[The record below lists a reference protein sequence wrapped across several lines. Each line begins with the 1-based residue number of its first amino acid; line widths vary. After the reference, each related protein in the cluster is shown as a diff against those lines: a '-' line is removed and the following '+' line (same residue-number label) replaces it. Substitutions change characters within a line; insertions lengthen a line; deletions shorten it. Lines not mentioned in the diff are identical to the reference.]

1 MFFQYLLA
9 MSGRSLRSRRL
20 DTPLEAVHHVGDG
33 NFGRETP
40 RSSVVEIVEAFSRL
54 VQINL
59 CGGQPLTTRVMDYLV
74 GGWYSG
80 AAQSETGP
88 LTTYQSCVQ
97 R

>member
-40 RSSVVEIVEAFSRL
+40 RSSVVEIVEAFSTPCTNQHRR
-54 VQINL
+54 QSDPR
-59 CGGQPLTTRVMDYLV
+59 GGGHIRSSVLKHRQCVVKPRFH
-74 GGWYSG
+74 
-80 AAQSETGP
+80 
-88 LTTYQSCVQ
+88 SCLEAK
-97 R
+97 